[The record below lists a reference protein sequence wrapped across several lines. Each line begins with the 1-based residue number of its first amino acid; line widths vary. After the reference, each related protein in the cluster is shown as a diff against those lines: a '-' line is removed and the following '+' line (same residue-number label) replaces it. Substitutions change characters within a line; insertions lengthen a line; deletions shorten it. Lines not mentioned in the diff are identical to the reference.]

1 MLIGGLADDA
11 ELVRVVEEVVS
22 MGGFDEEF
30 IGGLADEATGA
41 LVDSAVVVVDWII
54 GGRKVVTPQIKKNNN
69 VDNRAPIGAWNC
81 SFFEVMTDRLNDG
94 HEGL

>member
-1 MLIGGLADDA
+1 MLIGGLAGDA

-22 MGGFDEEF
+22 TGGFDEEF

-69 VDNRAPIGAWNC
+69 VDNR
-81 SFFEVMTDRLNDG
+81 SSDRSMELLFF
-94 HEGL
+94 

>member
-1 MLIGGLADDA
+1 MLIGGLAGDA

-69 VDNRAPIGAWNC
+69 VDNR
-81 SFFEVMTDRLNDG
+81 SSDRSMELLFFLK
-94 HEGL
+94 L

>member
-1 MLIGGLADDA
+1 MLIGGLAGDA

-22 MGGFDEEF
+22 TGGFDEEF

-69 VDNRAPIGAWNC
+69 VDNR
-81 SFFEVMTDRLNDG
+81 SSDRSMELLFFLK
-94 HEGL
+94 L